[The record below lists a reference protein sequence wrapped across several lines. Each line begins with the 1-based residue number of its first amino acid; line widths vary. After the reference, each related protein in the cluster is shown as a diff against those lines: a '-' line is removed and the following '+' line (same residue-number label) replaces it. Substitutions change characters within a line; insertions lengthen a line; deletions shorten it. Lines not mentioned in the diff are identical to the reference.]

1 MVQILI
7 IVGWIL
13 AIGCMLYLAK
23 ELVKDRLRARS
34 ERKLAIRNAFR
45 ARRREQLIENRRRLM
60 QRAGYAVPPRPVAKA
75 PDRPQT
81 QKLFGWLAFILWESY
96 WLIEIADQFKK
107 SEHPLQLPYF
117 FLFIVMVVIPY
128 SIFWFSRRRRRRPS
142 AL

>member
-1 MVQILI
+1 MLQILI

-60 QRAGYAVPPRPVAKA
+60 QRAGYAVPPRPIAKA
-75 PDRPQT
+75 ADRSQT
-81 QKLFGWLAFILWESY
+81 QKLFGWLAFILWETY

-117 FLFIVMVVIPY
+117 FLIIVMVVIPY
-128 SIFWFSRRRRRRPS
+128 SIFRFSRRRRRPS